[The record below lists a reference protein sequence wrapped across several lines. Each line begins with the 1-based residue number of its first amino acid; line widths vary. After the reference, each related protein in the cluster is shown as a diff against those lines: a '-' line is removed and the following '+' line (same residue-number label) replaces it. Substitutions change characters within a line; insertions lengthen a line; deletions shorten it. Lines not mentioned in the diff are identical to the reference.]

1 MYAEDTLQRPVC
13 NLGRDEDADEGAAGT
28 TLRGQTE
35 NLFALHGKLLL
46 VRDGGD
52 SCLTLTQHTDF
63 LRLIN

>member
-1 MYAEDTLQRPVC
+1 M
-13 NLGRDEDADEGAAGT
+13 GRDEDADEGAAGT
-28 TLRGQTE
+28 TLEDKRG